1 MRIWLFLLIFL
12 SPITTLSGD
21 DADYF
26 TRVSLHDYSKIYDPD
41 RDPFEDGNNALQNAK
56 ETQRRVLI
64 EVGGDWCS
72 PCHKL
77 EHFITNTP
85 AIYKQLHNNFVLL
98 KINVSDENYNEP
110 FLNGFPKT
118 FGYPHIFITENDGSI
133 IYSGDTVQLLENG
146 SYVMDRFSLFLDK
159 WSLKQ

>member
-1 MRIWLFLLIFL
+1 MRSWLFLLIFL
-12 SPITTLSGD
+12 LPITTLSGD

-26 TRVSLHDYSKIYDPD
+26 TRVSLPDYSKLYDPD
-41 RDPFEDGNNALQNAK
+41 RDPFEDGNNVLQNAK

-64 EVGGDWCS
+64 EVGGDWCP

-85 AIYKQLHNNFVLL
+85 TVYKQLHDNFVLL
-98 KINVSDENYNEP
+98 KVNFSDANENKP
-110 FLNGFPKT
+110 FLDGLPKT

-146 SYVMDRFSLFLDK
+146 KYSKERFNHFLDE
-159 WSLKQ
+159 WSL